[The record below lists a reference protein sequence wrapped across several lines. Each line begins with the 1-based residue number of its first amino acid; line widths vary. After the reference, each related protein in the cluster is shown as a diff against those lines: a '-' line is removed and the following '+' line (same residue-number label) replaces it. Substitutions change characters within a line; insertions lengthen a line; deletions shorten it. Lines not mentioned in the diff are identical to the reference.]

1 MKVITANDVYDGYR
15 KGLRYLHEEGVEENS
30 RNGPVLV
37 SPVPVTT
44 MFMNPRNRVLLDPVR
59 DCNPFFHMMESI
71 WMFAG
76 RNDVKF
82 VAQFNKRMV
91 QFSDDGEEFNAAYG
105 HRWRYWFGR
114 DQIVDAHNELVLNP
128 ESRRCVIA
136 MWDPKNDGVGE
147 SKDFPCNT
155 HIYFRVR
162 TEPYH
167 NVKALDMTV
176 CNRSNDIYW
185 GLYGANAVHLSML
198 HELMANSLGLH
209 LGIWYQV
216 SNNYHLYPA
225 NLPKPLS
232 ELVSADVYKDNPYL
246 SPLWTP
252 HNGHPVGAQYR
263 IKSFLRSCELFCVYA
278 QNGHLTSGFP
288 FLDNVAFPMYRLW
301 ETRDLFWADAI
312 RDDVWRQACVEWLE
326 RRAAK

>member
-1 MKVITANDVYDGYR
+1 MKVITANDVYNGYR

-82 VAQFNKRMV
+82 VAQFNKRMA
-91 QFSDDGEEFNAAYG
+91 QFSDDGMEFNAAYG

-114 DQIVDAHNELVLNP
+114 DQIDDAYMELLRNP

-136 MWDPKNDGVGE
+136 MWDPQNDGVGE

-232 ELVSADVYKDNPYL
+232 ELVEAHLAPIR
-246 SPLWTP
+246 WTQDI
-252 HNGHPVGAQYR
+252 GIPVGLKGGTHQFTHMCER
-263 IKSFLRSCELFCVYA
+263 FCSFPRCDTGY
-278 QNGHLTSGFP
+278 P
-288 FLDNVAFPMYRLW
+288 ILDNVAFPMYRLW